1 MAKFQFKVSKK
12 LILSITYTSPTYYIH
27 IEKIF
32 MRRYDK
38 LFNKFLYVNIIN
50 VLCSTSL
57 PAETRLTVYRRLAV
71 FAEKTCRAQRHDTK
85 ITSTPL
91 FKAPAHPINTDT
103 KFFS

>member
-1 MAKFQFKVSKK
+1 MAKLQFKVSKK

-27 IEKIF
+27 IENIF

-71 FAEKTCRAQRHDTK
+71 RDRLQLVGFWGRERLSIFLTLKCYYMK
-85 ITSTPL
+85 E
-91 FKAPAHPINTDT
+91 FE
-103 KFFS
+103 